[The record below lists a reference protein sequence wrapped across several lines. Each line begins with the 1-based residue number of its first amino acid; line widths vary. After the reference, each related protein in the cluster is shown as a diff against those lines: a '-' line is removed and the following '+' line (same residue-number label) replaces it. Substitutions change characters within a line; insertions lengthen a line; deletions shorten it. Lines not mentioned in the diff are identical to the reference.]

1 MDEKQSI
8 IFCLPSISE
17 WQRARQQ
24 RAQEANT
31 ESEKCSLHTKKVQ
44 EMSIQAQISI
54 QMKREKT
61 LKARHHSPY
70 NDMHKPC
77 GSLLVSEFD
86 RNVSTKVI
94 RALFENT

>member
-31 ESEKCSLHTKKVQ
+31 ESEKCSLHTKIVQ
-44 EMSIQAQISI
+44 EMSMQVQISI
-54 QMKREKT
+54 QMKRE
-61 LKARHHSPY
+61 ADAER
-70 NDMHKPC
+70 
-77 GSLLVSEFD
+77 
-86 RNVSTKVI
+86 
-94 RALFENT
+94 

>member
-1 MDEKQSI
+1 MDETQRI

-44 EMSIQAQISI
+44 EMSMQAQISI
-54 QMKREKT
+54 QIKRE
-61 LKARHHSPY
+61 ADVER
-70 NDMHKPC
+70 
-77 GSLLVSEFD
+77 
-86 RNVSTKVI
+86 
-94 RALFENT
+94 